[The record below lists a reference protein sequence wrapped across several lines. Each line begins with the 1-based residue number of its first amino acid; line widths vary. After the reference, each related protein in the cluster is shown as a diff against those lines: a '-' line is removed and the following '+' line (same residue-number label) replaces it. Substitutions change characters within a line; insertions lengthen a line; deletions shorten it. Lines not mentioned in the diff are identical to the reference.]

1 MKKYLI
7 ALLMFCLLMTG
18 CQTNVSEKSNE
29 PALFRED
36 KNEVSNE
43 YAEVSI
49 EPLTLDMLV
58 DSEEDLNDEE
68 KTVLTIIIDKINKLE
83 EIYTDAEEQL
93 DELYYELEEAL
104 TKLGYDLAFEDED
117 QTTSDDKDYS
127 SWTLKS
133 FLGFEY
139 SKLTT
144 EQLELAEAKLT
155 LINQA
160 EETYTEETA
169 EDVAATYTDMYDLL
183 KTFGLKVP
191 VTNFEDF
198 LEAHADK
205 FSQIQKNELLEL
217 DEQYNELKVSEPES
231 DELYDIDEKIAAI
244 LTEAGF
250 DSNEVFGQLESG
262 SVEYAK
268 YKYDGVSVTYVGD
281 KSKERTED
289 IRKYE
294 LMIQKAM
301 KIISPEMKQ
310 YLEYFVIDS
319 DGIDNTLAY
328 VLQENEELTRWRMA
342 LDIKDAFDEEGNY
355 IDKYNETIVHEF
367 AHILTLNAGQMQ
379 KKSNG
384 TYETEEG
391 ILAKNSLLNQ
401 FYQKFWTDISDEYKA
416 SVDSNNPDSVYD
428 FYDKNADQFVSDYAA
443 TNPEEDIA
451 ETFRVFVYTEKP
463 EGDSIKDQ
471 KINWMY
477 DNEQLNDLRTMIRE
491 NLAL

>member
-1 MKKYLI
+1 
-7 ALLMFCLLMTG
+7 MTG

-29 PALFRED
+29 PALIRED

-43 YAEVSI
+43 EAEVSI

-58 DSEEDLNDEE
+58 DSEEDLSDEE
-68 KTVLTIIIDKINKLE
+68 KTVLTTIIDKINKLE
-83 EIYTDAEEQL
+83 EVYTDAEEQL
-93 DELYYELEEAL
+93 DELYYELEEVL
-104 TKLGYDLAFEDED
+104 TNLGYDLTFEAED
-117 QTTSDDKDYS
+117 QTTSDDMEYS

-144 EQLELAEAKLT
+144 EQLELAEEKLES
-155 LINQA
+155 INLA
-160 EETYTEETA
+160 EETYSEETA

-205 FSQIQKNELLEL
+205 FNQSQKSELLEL
-217 DEQYNELKVSEPES
+217 DEQYNELMVSDPES
-231 DELYDIDEKIAAI
+231 DDLYDIDERMAEL
-244 LTEAGF
+244 LTVAGF
-250 DSNEVFGQLESG
+250 DSDEVFGQLESG

-268 YKYDGVSVTYVGD
+268 YKYDGANVTYVGD

-289 IRKYE
+289 TAKYE
-294 LMIQKAM
+294 LLIQKAV
-301 KIISPEMKQ
+301 KVISPEMKQ
-310 YLEYFVIDS
+310 YLEYFVIDT
-319 DGIDNTLAY
+319 DGTDNILAY
-328 VLQENEELTRWRMA
+328 VLQENDELTKWRMA

-355 IDKYNETIVHEF
+355 IDEYNETIVHEF

-379 KKSNG
+379 KESSD
-384 TYETEEG
+384 TYENEEG
-391 ILAKNSLLNQ
+391 ILAENSYINQ
-401 FYQKFWTDISDEYKA
+401 FYQKFWTSIYDDFKEI
-416 SVDSNNPDSVYD
+416 VDPNNPDSAYD
-428 FYDKNADQFVSDYAA
+428 FYDKYPDQFVSDYAA